1 MSKTQISQASKNRML
16 TRIMFVLVGVVQ
28 LYVIISGI
36 HMRMEMGR
44 EIDWMSY
51 VPNIGLVILCLTS
64 AFISEEFFVR
74 GDERLNAIRKQAI
87 YITFYFILGY
97 MVIMYILTLFPSMS
111 LTANQAIM
119 LPLYIGAITLQIIH
133 AILLRKN

>member
-16 TRIMFVLVGVVQ
+16 TRIMFVLIGVVQ

-36 HMRMEMGR
+36 YMRMEMGR

-51 VPNIGLVILCLTS
+51 VPNIGLVIIFLTW
-64 AFISEEFFVR
+64 AFMSEEFFVR

-87 YITFYFILGY
+87 YMTFYFILGY
-97 MVIMYILTLFPSMS
+97 MVIIYILTLFPSMP

-119 LPLYIGAITLQIIH
+119 LPLYIGSITLQIIH